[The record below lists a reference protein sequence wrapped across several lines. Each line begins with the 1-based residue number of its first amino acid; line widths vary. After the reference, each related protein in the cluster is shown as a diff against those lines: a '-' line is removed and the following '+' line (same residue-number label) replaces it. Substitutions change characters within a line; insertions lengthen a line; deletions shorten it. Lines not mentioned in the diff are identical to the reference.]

1 MEKQMERR
9 FTLPEFGYEV
19 VLGKYAAQADS
30 AAWFQKG
37 GTVLLATVVSAA
49 SEEFP
54 GFLPLTVDYRELFS
68 AAGKIPGGYF
78 KREGKFSDN
87 EVLTSRL
94 IDRAIRPLF
103 PENYFDK
110 LQVLT
115 TVYSVDKEHSPEV
128 LSLLATSIALTLSK
142 IPFMG
147 PVGAVEVA
155 RVDGEWVFNPVYDQI
170 KKSDVRIVVAGTEE
184 GICMV
189 EGSANE
195 ITEDQFVDALFKA
208 HEIIKKQVAWQKEI
222 QAAMGVTQEPV
233 GDKFGMDIWK
243 ERSAKVL
250 TPERV
255 QGMFKADKLER
266 AKVQAELKELFLK
279 TYEQE
284 IKDAAVDVSVLEY
297 VFDMVMR
304 DGITNLCFTK
314 DIRVDGR
321 SFDQVRKIS
330 SEVGLLPC
338 AHGSALFNRGR
349 TQALVSTTLGGGQ
362 DRARN
367 DSLMGEAVES
377 SFMLHYNF
385 PPFSVGE
392 VRPQRAPGRREIGH
406 GYLAASALEQVLPS
420 QEKFPYT
427 IRVVADMLE
436 SDGSTS
442 MATVC
447 GGMLS
452 LMDAG
457 VPVRKMV
464 SGIAM
469 GLLKASQGNSFKT
482 LTDIAGI
489 EDAFGLMDFKV
500 AGTEDGITAIQMD
513 IKYKGGLE
521 RAVFVN
527 ALAAAKKARLHIMGE
542 MKKVLAEPR
551 SQLSPLVPQIV
562 SFKIPT
568 DKIGAVI
575 GTGGKVIRDIIDKT
589 GTSIDI
595 EDDGLVKIFGHPGE
609 KLDQA
614 VSWVKIIGGNIEI
627 GSRHVGTVKRI
638 AEFGLFVEIAPG
650 TDGLVHVSML
660 PRDNRDK
667 IMNETKVGDVLA
679 VEIADYDPSTG
690 RIRLRLARDK
700 KAADATQTNG

>member
-30 AAWFQKG
+30 AAWFQMG

-78 KREGKFSDN
+78 KREGKFSDR

-94 IDRAIRPLF
+94 IDRSIRPLF
-103 PENYFDK
+103 PESYFDK
-110 LQVLT
+110 LQILT

-155 RVDGEWVFNPVYDQI
+155 RVDGNWVFNPIYDQI
-170 KKSDVRIVVAGTEE
+170 QKSDVRLVVAGTDE

-195 ITEDQFVDALFKA
+195 ISEDQFVDAMFKA

-222 QAAMGVTQEPV
+222 QAALGLTETPAV
-233 GDKFGMDIWK
+233 DKYGLDVWK
-243 ERSAKVL
+243 ERSRKVL
-250 TPERV
+250 TADRV

-266 AKVQAELKELFLK
+266 AAVQAELKELFVK

-284 IKDAAVDVSVLEY
+284 IKDSAVDPKVLEY
-297 VFDMVMR
+297 VFDMVLR
-304 DGITNLCFTK
+304 DCITDICFTREV
-314 DIRVDGR
+314 RVDGR

-330 SEVGLLPC
+330 TEVGLLPF

-349 TQALVSTTLGGGQ
+349 TQALVSATLGGGQ

-367 DSLMGEAVES
+367 DSLMGEAIEN

-392 VRPQRAPGRREIGH
+392 VRPQRGPGRREIGH
-406 GYLAASALEQVLPS
+406 GYLAASALERVLPS

-427 IRVVADMLE
+427 IRIVADMLE

-447 GGMLS
+447 GGMMS

-469 GLLKASQGNSFKT
+469 GLLKGSNGSFKT

-521 RAVFVN
+521 KAVFVN
-527 ALAAAKKARLHIMGE
+527 ALAAAKKARLFIMGE
-542 MKKVLAEPR
+542 MKKVLAAPR
-551 SQLSPLVPQIV
+551 GELSPLVPQFV
-562 SFKIPT
+562 TFKIPT

-589 GTSIDI
+589 GTTIDI
-595 EDDGLVKIFGHPGE
+595 EDDGLVKIFGHPGAG
-609 KLDQA
+609 LDQA
-614 VSWVKIIGGNIEI
+614 VSWVKIISGNVEI
-627 GSRHVGTVKRI
+627 GSRHAGTVKRVSD
-638 AEFGLFVEIAPG
+638 FGLFVEIAPG
-650 TDGLVHVSML
+650 VDGLVHVSML
-660 PRDNRDK
+660 PRESRDK
-667 IMNETKVGDVLA
+667 IMNTIQVGEPLA
-679 VEIADYDPSTG
+679 VEVADYEAATG
-690 RIRLRLARDK
+690 RIRLRLAPEK
-700 KAADATQTNG
+700 KASHDAPARS